1 MPWYR
6 QAHWRILVA
15 LALGLVY
22 GIVAAYADW
31 GEFTDDWIAPFG
43 TIFLR
48 LLFLVAVPLV
58 LASLITG
65 IASLSDLNK
74 LSRIG
79 GKTIAIYLGTTLVAL
94 VIGLSLVNLLRPG
107 DVVPDSLRSELQ
119 VTYQTDITERS
130 QMAAEAGA
138 RGPLQ
143 PLVDMV
149 PDNIAAAAS
158 DNRRML
164 NVVFVAF
171 LFGIALILIPQEQSA
186 PMLALFESLN
196 AVIIKIVELVILV
209 APIGVF
215 GLIAD
220 TFTAVTGDSPADV
233 PQLLTAL
240 GFYCLVV
247 LLGLT
252 IQVFVSYSLLLRLF
266 TPLRLRQFFAGV
278 VQAQLVGFS
287 TSSSAATLPIT
298 MKNAQNNI
306 GVSEEVASFVL
317 PLGATVNMD
326 GTALY
331 QAVAAVFIAQTL
343 GIPLDLTAQLTIITM
358 ALLASIGAAAVP
370 SAGVIMLVVIL
381 ETIGVPAAGIALIL
395 GVDRILD
402 MARTAAN
409 ITGDVTVAAIVAA
422 SEGQLTPRRFTTD
435 SGPVTAGAPPPLE
448 S

>member
-6 QAHWRILVA
+6 QPHWRILLA
-15 LALGLVY
+15 LALGLLY
-22 GIVAAYADW
+22 GVVAAYAGW
-31 GEFTDDWIAPFG
+31 GAFTAAWIAPFG

-48 LLFLVAVPLV
+48 LLLLVAVPLV

-94 VIGLSLVNLLRPG
+94 LIGLVIVNLLNPGAMVPDNLRQETLQG
-107 DVVPDSLRSELQ
+107 DVV
-119 VTYQTDITERS
+119 EREE
-130 QMAAEAGA
+130 MAAEARE

-149 PDNIAAAAS
+149 PDNIVGAAS

-164 NVVFVAF
+164 NIVFLAF
-171 LFGIALILIPQEQSA
+171 LFGVALMLIPKEQSA
-186 PMLALFESLN
+186 PMLGLFESLN
-196 AVIIKIVELVILV
+196 AVIIKIVELVLLF

-220 TFTAVTGDSPADV
+220 TVTGVAGDSPEDV
-233 PQLLTAL
+233 LQLLGAL

-247 LLGLT
+247 LIGLA
-252 IQVFVSYSLLLRLF
+252 IQMFVTYSLLLRLF
-266 TPLRLRQFFAGV
+266 TPLGLRQFFRGI
-278 VQAQLVGFS
+278 VQAQLVAFS
-287 TSSSAATLPIT
+287 TSSSAATLPVT
-298 MKNAQNNI
+298 MKSAQKNLGI
-306 GVSEEVASFVL
+306 SEEVASFVL
-317 PLGATVNMD
+317 PLGATINMD

-331 QAVAAVFIAQTL
+331 QAVAAVFIAQAL
-343 GIPLDLTAQLTIITM
+343 GIPLDLTAQLSIVFL
-358 ALLASIGAAAVP
+358 ALLASIGTAAVP
-370 SAGVIMLVVIL
+370 SAGLVMLIVIL
-381 ETIGVPAAGIALIL
+381 ESIGVPAAGIALIL
-395 GVDRILD
+395 GVDRPLD
-402 MARTAAN
+402 MARTATN

-422 SEGQLTPRRFTTD
+422 SEGSLACVGAATD
-435 SGPVTAGAPPPLE
+435 RGRAAEAPSVTLD

>member
-6 QAHWRILVA
+6 QPHWRILLA
-15 LALGLVY
+15 LALGLLY
-22 GIVAAYADW
+22 GVVAAYAGW
-31 GEFTDDWIAPFG
+31 GAFTAAWIAPFG

-48 LLFLVAVPLV
+48 LLLLVAVPLV

-94 VIGLSLVNLLRPG
+94 LIGLVIVNLLNPGAMVPDNLRQETLQG
-107 DVVPDSLRSELQ
+107 DVA
-119 VTYQTDITERS
+119 EREE
-130 QMAAEAGA
+130 MAAEARE

-149 PDNIAAAAS
+149 PDNIVGAAS

-164 NVVFVAF
+164 NIVFLAF
-171 LFGIALILIPQEQSA
+171 LFGVALMLIPKEQSA
-186 PMLALFESLN
+186 PMLGLFESLN
-196 AVIIKIVELVILV
+196 AVIIKIVELVLLF

-220 TFTAVTGDSPADV
+220 TVTGVAGDSPEDV
-233 PQLLTAL
+233 LQLLGAL

-247 LLGLT
+247 LIGLA
-252 IQVFVSYSLLLRLF
+252 IQMFVTYSLLLRLF
-266 TPLRLRQFFAGV
+266 TPLGLRQFFRGI
-278 VQAQLVGFS
+278 VQAQLVAFS
-287 TSSSAATLPIT
+287 TSSSAATLPVT
-298 MKNAQNNI
+298 MKSAQKNLGI
-306 GVSEEVASFVL
+306 SEEVASFVL
-317 PLGATVNMD
+317 PLGATINMD

-331 QAVAAVFIAQTL
+331 QAVAAVFIAQAL
-343 GIPLDLTAQLTIITM
+343 GIPLDLTAQLSIVFLAM
-358 ALLASIGAAAVP
+358 LASIGTAAVP
-370 SAGVIMLVVIL
+370 SAGLVMLIVIL
-381 ETIGVPAAGIALIL
+381 ESIGVPAAGIALIL
-395 GVDRILD
+395 GVDRPLD
-402 MARTAAN
+402 MARTATN

-422 SEGQLTPRRFTTD
+422 SEGSLACVGAATD
-435 SGPVTAGAPPPLE
+435 RGRAAEAPSVTLD

>member
-6 QAHWRILVA
+6 QPHWRILLA
-15 LALGLVY
+15 LALGLLY
-22 GIVAAYADW
+22 GVVAAYAGW
-31 GEFTDDWIAPFG
+31 GAFTAAWIAPFG

-48 LLFLVAVPLV
+48 LLLLVAVPLV

-94 VIGLSLVNLLRPG
+94 LIGLVIVNLLNPGAMVPDNLRQETLQG
-107 DVVPDSLRSELQ
+107 DVV
-119 VTYQTDITERS
+119 EREE
-130 QMAAEAGA
+130 MAAEARE

-149 PDNIAAAAS
+149 PDNIVGAAS

-164 NVVFVAF
+164 NIVFLAF
-171 LFGIALILIPQEQSA
+171 LFGVALMLIPKEQSA
-186 PMLALFESLN
+186 PMLRLFESLN
-196 AVIIKIVELVILV
+196 AVIIKIVELVLLF

-220 TFTAVTGDSPADV
+220 TVTGVAGDSPEDV
-233 PQLLTAL
+233 LQLLGAL

-247 LLGLT
+247 LIGLA
-252 IQVFVSYSLLLRLF
+252 IQMFVTYSLLLRLF
-266 TPLRLRQFFAGV
+266 TPLGLRQFFRGI
-278 VQAQLVGFS
+278 VQAQLVAFS
-287 TSSSAATLPIT
+287 TSSSAATLPVT
-298 MKNAQNNI
+298 MKSAQKNRGI
-306 GVSEEVASFVL
+306 SEEVASFVL
-317 PLGATVNMD
+317 PLGATINMD

-331 QAVAAVFIAQTL
+331 QAVAAVFIAQAL
-343 GIPLDLTAQLTIITM
+343 GIPLDLTAQLSIVFL
-358 ALLASIGAAAVP
+358 ALLASIGTAAVP
-370 SAGVIMLVVIL
+370 SAGLVMLIVIL
-381 ETIGVPAAGIALIL
+381 ESIGVPAAGIALIL
-395 GVDRILD
+395 GVDRPLD
-402 MARTAAN
+402 MARTATN

-422 SEGQLTPRRFTTD
+422 SEGSLACVGAATD
-435 SGPVTAGAPPPLE
+435 RGRAAEAPSVTLD

>member
-6 QAHWRILVA
+6 QSHWRILIA
-15 LALGLVY
+15 LALGLGY
-22 GIVAAYADW
+22 GVVAAYAGW
-31 GEFTDDWIAPFG
+31 GDFTADWIAPFG

-48 LLFLVAVPLV
+48 LLLLVAVPLV

-79 GKTIAIYLGTTLVAL
+79 GKTIVIYLGTTLIAL
-94 VIGLSLVNLLRPG
+94 IIGLVLVNLMNPG
-107 DVVPDSLRSELQ
+107 AMVPDSVRARLQ
-119 VTYQTDITERS
+119 ETYQGDVAEREAL
-130 QMAAEAGA
+130 AAEARA

-149 PDNIAAAAS
+149 PDNIVGAAS

-164 NVVFVAF
+164 NIVFLAF
-171 LFGIALILIPQEQSA
+171 LFGVALMLVPKEQSE
-186 PMLALFESLN
+186 PILALFGSLN
-196 AVIIKIVELVILV
+196 AVIIKIVELVILS

-220 TFTAVTGDSPADV
+220 TVTGVAGDSPADV
-233 PQLLTAL
+233 PQLLAAL
-240 GFYCLVV
+240 GFYGLAVLIGLAIQILV
-247 LLGLT
+247 T
-252 IQVFVSYSLLLRLF
+252 YPLLLRLF
-266 TPLRLRQFFAGV
+266 TPLRLGQFLPGV
-278 VQAQLVGFS
+278 VQAQLVAFS
-287 TSSSAATLPIT
+287 TSSSAATLPVT
-298 MKNAQNNI
+298 MKSAQKNLGI
-306 GVSEEVASFVL
+306 SEEVASFVL
-317 PLGATVNMD
+317 PLGATINMD

-343 GIPLDLTAQLTIITM
+343 GIPLDLTAQLSIVFL
-358 ALLASIGAAAVP
+358 ALLASIGTAAVP
-370 SAGVIMLVVIL
+370 SAGLVMLIVIL

-395 GVDRILD
+395 GVDRPLD

-422 SEGQLTPRRFTTD
+422 GEGQLASVPHGGPR
-435 SGPVTAGAPPPLE
+435 
-448 S
+448 